1 MNKIKKL
8 SAVLLVMTFLVTLVP
23 QNAHAGRHKE
33 QYGHSKFKCWWSDVE
48 INIFGLNVKESNN
61 LH

>member
-1 MNKIKKL
+1 
-8 SAVLLVMTFLVTLVP
+8 MTFLVTLVP
-23 QNAHAGRHKE
+23 QNAHAGQHKD

-48 INIFGLNVKESNN
+48 IKILGLLVKESNN